1 MKIKSLAVLS
11 VCFWFVAA
19 CFSTAH
25 AAQARQSLAAAQEAF
40 PSIISGQ
47 GYDLFPIAVHNVNG
61 LDSLLIVS
69 NLETVNG
76 AFEVCSLLVGAVRR
90 TCVAEGY
97 GPLESKFI
105 DLPSIGITNTFGQ
118 IAVFQQGQTFGA
130 SGLLIFDTIKGG
142 FTFVQPVQ
150 VFVAP

>member
-1 MKIKSLAVLS
+1 MKTKVLAVLS
-11 VCFWFVAA
+11 VCFCFVAA
-19 CFSTAH
+19 SFSTV
-25 AAQARQSLAAAQEAF
+25 QAEKLQDETSAQEMF
-40 PSIISGQ
+40 PEIISGQ

-76 AFEVCSLLVGAVRR
+76 AFEVCALPVGAASR

-105 DLPSIGITNTFGQ
+105 SLPSIGITNTFGQ
-118 IAVFQQGQTFGA
+118 ITVFQQGQTFGA

-150 VFVAP
+150 VTIAP